1 MPTAVALPQPVED
14 AWRALRLVAP
24 ADGPLDGDRA
34 PSAVEEARWAA
45 LDASFLDQPVWEPA
59 GVWVEEELKVIEAA
73 ERVKAWAD
81 AQGLAALRRLH
92 EGVGMVVRAN
102 ADLVNPPAG
111 AHDGP
116 LAYASVVAE
125 TTTATVDEVA
135 LATGLPEAQVA
146 ARLALALDVDQR
158 AAPVAMALRDGNVS
172 LDRAERIQQATRDL
186 DPDVARAV
194 AERLLAPMPDGSVR
208 SHRSFTRELRRQVLL
223 HTPDPLQTRA
233 DALRD
238 RCAYAFIE
246 PEGTGRLTVTGD
258 AGRVVAAL
266 ERVDALARAFRGAG
280 DGRTLAQLR
289 SDVMLDL
296 VLYGWADQTTLPP
309 DADPSA
315 AQTFAGRPPAAHVD
329 LTVALTTLLG
339 LDDRPGELVGHGF
352 VSAPVARAMATAAGS
367 VWRRLVLDPVDGT
380 ALELSTGRYRPTLAM
395 AEQVA
400 SLDGLCQAPGCTVP
414 AARCD
419 IDHAVPWPQGPTVVG
434 NLHARHRRHHNH
446 KTRQTWTAQS
456 LPDGSTDWL
465 TVSRRRY
472 ISRRQSYDDPLTHP
486 VETAERP
493 PPF

>member
-1 MPTAVALPQPVED
+1 MSVVATVPALVDGAWQTLVGSTTGASPED
-14 AWRALRLVAP
+14 E
-24 ADGPLDGDRA
+24 
-34 PSAVEEARWAA
+34 PSAAERARWAA

-59 GVWVEEELKVIEAA
+59 GAWVEEELKVIEAV

-92 EGVGMVVRAN
+92 EGVRMVVRAN
-102 ADLVNPPAG
+102 ADLVGP
-111 AHDGP
+111 HDGP

-135 LATGLPEAQVA
+135 LATGLPEGQVA

-158 AAPVAMALRDGNVS
+158 AAPVATALQAGAVS

-186 DPDVARAV
+186 DPDIARAV
-194 AERLLAPMPDGSVR
+194 AERLLALIPDGSVR

-223 HTPDPLQTRA
+223 HSPDPAQTRA

-238 RCAYAFIE
+238 RCAYAFLE
-246 PEGTGRLTVTGD
+246 PDGTGRLTVTGD
-258 AGRVVAAL
+258 AARVVAAL
-266 ERVDALARAFRGAG
+266 ERVDTLARAFRSAG
-280 DGRTLAQLR
+280 DSRTLAQLR
-289 SDVMLDL
+289 SDVALDL
-296 VLYGWADQTTLPP
+296 ILYGWADPTTRPA
-309 DADPSA
+309 DADATA
-315 AQTFAGRPPAAHVD
+315 AQTFAGRSPAAHVD

-352 VSAPVARAMATAAGS
+352 VSAAVARAMATAAGS

-380 ALELSTGRYRPTLAM
+380 ALELSTGRYRPTPAM

-400 SLDGLCQAPGCTVP
+400 ALDGLCQAPGCTVP
-414 AARCD
+414 ASRCD
-419 IDHAVPWPQGPTVVG
+419 VDHAVPWPQGATAVP

-446 KTRQTWTAQS
+446 KTRQTWTAEP

-472 ISRRQSYDDPLTHP
+472 TSHRRSHDDPLTQP
-486 VETAERP
+486 AGEAELARADRERP